1 MNIALLIIGIVI
13 AIASI
18 VFSASPLQ
26 LSPRDIPVSG
36 LLLDRLIIEPSRMG
50 LTGRFPLFRKSAR

>member
-18 VFSASPLQ
+18 IWVVNEKEKTMRHAAQ
-26 LSPRDIPVSG
+26 WH
-36 LLLDRLIIEPSRMG
+36 
-50 LTGRFPLFRKSAR
+50 